1 MAAKRDARRGGED
14 GESRTLEISFITA
27 RTVNLRRIDT
37 MIVRRRRDASL
48 AAHPPWNRRRF
59 SLGVRRMSRH
69 NIVN

>member
-69 NIVN
+69 NVVN